1 MKRSEDRIQTTHA
14 GSLPRPDDLV
24 RMMWDKIDE
33 QPVDADALRERVRV
47 AVKEVVDRQRAAGID
62 IVSDGEMSK
71 IGFSNYVFDRLTGF
85 GGRVGIEGD
94 DLLEF
99 PGVAQRLFANEVGA
113 HILMLSCEGP
123 VEVRDEGAVHE
134 DIETF
139 RAALGNLPAADAFLT
154 APTPGQIA
162 FNNPNRHYPSHQA
175 YLDAVAEAMRYE
187 YRAITDAGLGLQ
199 LDSPDLAMSHHFRSV
214 GTDIDDW
221 RAHLDQALDALNA
234 AVEGIPGEQL
244 RLHVCW
250 GNYAGPHNHDVP
262 LREIVEPVLRARVGA
277 IYVEAANPRHAHEW
291 EVFEEVELPGDKV
304 LIPGVVDVTTNRI
317 EHPRLVSQRLV
328 RYAQLVGRERVIAG
342 TDCGFGTFVGYD
354 IVDPAVAWAKLE
366 TLVAGAKLASEELW

>member
-1 MKRSEDRIQTTHA
+1 MKSTERILTTHA
-14 GSLPRPDDLV
+14 GSLPRPEDLV

-33 QPVDADALRERVRV
+33 KPVDAEALRDRVRA
-47 AVKEVVDRQRAAGID
+47 AVREVVEKQRAVGID

-71 IGFSNYVFDRLTGF
+71 IGFSNYVFERLTGF

-94 DLLEF
+94 DLIEF
-99 PGVAQRLFANEVGA
+99 PGVAQKLFANEVGA

-123 VEVRDEGAVHE
+123 VEVRDADAVNE
-134 DIETF
+134 DIETLKS
-139 RAALGNLPAADAFLT
+139 ALGDLAPEAAFLA

-162 FNNPNRHYPSHQA
+162 FNNPNKHYPSHQA
-175 YLDAVAEAMRYE
+175 YVDAVAEAMSYE

-221 RAHLDQALDALNA
+221 RAHLDQAMDALNA
-234 AVEGIPGEQL
+234 AVEGIPSGQL

-262 LREIVEPVLRARVGA
+262 LEEIIEPVLRGRVGA
-277 IYVEAANPRHAHEW
+277 IYLEAANPRHAHEW
-291 EVFEEVELPGDKV
+291 EVFEGVELPDDKV

-317 EHPRLVSQRLV
+317 EHPRLVAQRLV
-328 RYAQLVGRERVIAG
+328 RYAELVGRERVIAG

-354 IVDPAVAWAKLE
+354 IVDQAVAWAKLE
-366 TLVAGAKLASEELW
+366 TLVEGARLASEKLW

>member
-1 MKRSEDRIQTTHA
+1 MKSTERILTTHA

-24 RMMWDKIDE
+24 RMMWDKIDGK
-33 QPVDADALRERVRV
+33 PIAADALRDRVRA
-47 AVKEVVDRQRAAGID
+47 AVGEVVEKQRAAGID

-94 DLLEF
+94 DLIEF
-99 PGVAQRLFANEVGA
+99 PGVAQKLFANEVGA

-123 VEVRDEGAVHE
+123 VELRDPDAVHE
-134 DIETF
+134 DIETLKS
-139 RAALGNLPAADAFLT
+139 ALGDVRPEAAFLA

-162 FNNPNRHYPSHQA
+162 FNNPNKHYASHQA
-175 YLDAVAEAMRYE
+175 YIDAVAEAMSYE
-187 YRAITDAGLGLQ
+187 YRAITNAGLGLQ

-221 RAHLDQALDALNA
+221 RVHLEQALDALNA
-234 AVEGIPGEQL
+234 AVGGIPSDRL

-262 LREIVEPVLRARVGA
+262 LEEIIEPVLRARVGA
-277 IYVEAANPRHAHEW
+277 IYLEAANPRHAHEW
-291 EVFEEVELPGDKV
+291 EVFEGTELPDDKV

-317 EHPRLVSQRLV
+317 EHPRLVAQRLV
-328 RYAQLVGRERVIAG
+328 RYAELVGRERVIAG

-366 TLVAGAKLASEELW
+366 TLVEGARLASEQLW